1 MMEFTL
7 AYYASGAEAA
17 AVVNENLSIPLR
29 ILLRCL
35 RSDSMNIPLLSL
47 SFRTHLESQ
56 LH

>member
-1 MMEFTL
+1 MLEFTL
-7 AYYASGAEAA
+7 AYYASGAKAA

-35 RSDSMNIPLLSL
+35 KSGTINIPLLSL

-56 LH
+56 FH

>member
-1 MMEFTL
+1 VMEFTL